1 MRKIFTL
8 GHSSLP
14 WEEFLALLREYGI
27 DVVVD
32 VRRFPT
38 SKKHPQFTKEPLA
51 RGLAEVGIRY
61 E

>member
-1 MRKIFTL
+1 MRKTIFTL

-14 WEEFLALLREYGI
+14 WEEFLALLREHGI

-38 SKKHPQFTKEPLA
+38 SKK
-51 RGLAEVGIRY
+51 
-61 E
+61 